1 MTETPAAPTAPPPP
15 PGDTP
20 IVTPPGDTPIVTP
33 PGDTPI
39 VTPPGTLQDL
49 EAESGDGQVV
59 LMWTAPSSTGGE
71 TITGYEYRYH
81 EGTGPVPDSVT
92 WSSAGTDLTE
102 TVDMLTN
109 GTEYTFELR
118 AENSVGPGPVTSVTA
133 TPSATPVAE
142 AGENRTIA
150 QGEEIT
156 LDGSASTDP
165 AGGTLAYQWT
175 YTGERTDISLMDA
188 DTATPTVTAPT
199 GLTADAVLTFSLVVT
214 DGNEVSSDADTVE
227 ITVTSQ
233 VVRQDGTDALTFHPK
248 TGDEVWISA
257 GTTVTLQVLPEGR
270 SAPAGL
276 AVTLPA
282 EALTGASPTLTIDV
296 DPAESAGFR
305 LGMTVV
311 DITLTG
317 GSIPAGKTATVCL
330 PGTDSHAMLHLY
342 DEATETWQPLSS
354 SHSETHNGVSVMCA
368 DTATFSLFG
377 VFQPDVAQ
385 QHDPVVDTEHKVV
398 AQAWL
403 ARVGR
408 TVAGQAM
415 DMINTRLTGASTG
428 ASHLTLGGQT
438 INLNAERDARSG
450 DGGGGLLRADG
461 WDESRRMGREVAV
474 DEFLLGS
481 SFSLSAAANADG
493 SGARWTAWGR
503 GATTRFDGEDETLS
517 IDGQVATGTLG
528 ADYEWGPLMAGVAV
542 THSRGAGDVD
552 GPSAGQGEMETS
564 LTSVYPYL
572 RYKAHERVSVW
583 GLLGYGRGEMS
594 LEQAAARRIETDLAM
609 RMGAVGIRGSLWSA
623 TETGGIDLAV
633 KSDLFMVQM
642 QSDEVAELPE
652 VEADARRVRLLVEGS
667 RAMAV
672 GTEAQV
678 TPSVEIGVRYD
689 GGDAETGTGV
699 EIGGG
704 LRYTHTG
711 WRLTTEVTARAL
723 LAHQE
728 SSYKEWGVGGSV
740 RLLPDEAGRGLSL
753 RLNSSWG
760 AAASGATQMWAQ
772 QPLAGA
778 TATGPAQ
785 PVAQLNAELGYGLR
799 SLDGRGLVTPY
810 AGVTLAE
817 NGVQASRLGTRFSL
831 NETVTLSLEGTR
843 MERADTVTEHG
854 VLFRAA
860 MRW

>member
-1 MTETPAAPTAPPPP
+1 MN
-15 PGDTP
+15 D
-20 IVTPPGDTPIVTP
+20 D
-33 PGDTPI
+33 
-39 VTPPGTLQDL
+39 
-49 EAESGDGQVV
+49 
-59 LMWTAPSSTGGE
+59 GE
-71 TITGYEYRYH
+71 TG
-81 EGTGPVPDSVT
+81 
-92 WSSAGTDLTE
+92 
-102 TVDMLTN
+102 
-109 GTEYTFELR
+109 
-118 AENSVGPGPVTSVTA
+118 
-133 TPSATPVAE
+133 
-142 AGENRTIA
+142 
-150 QGEEIT
+150 
-156 LDGSASTDP
+156 
-165 AGGTLAYQWT
+165 
-175 YTGERTDISLMDA
+175 
-188 DTATPTVTAPT
+188 
-199 GLTADAVLTFSLVVT
+199 
-214 DGNEVSSDADTVE
+214 
-227 ITVTSQ
+227 
-233 VVRQDGTDALTFHPK
+233 
-248 TGDEVWISA
+248 
-257 GTTVTLQVLPEGR
+257 
-270 SAPAGL
+270 
-276 AVTLPA
+276 
-282 EALTGASPTLTIDV
+282 
-296 DPAESAGFR
+296 
-305 LGMTVV
+305 
-311 DITLTG
+311 
-317 GSIPAGKTATVCL
+317 
-330 PGTDSHAMLHLY
+330 
-342 DEATETWQPLSS
+342 TWQPLTGSR
-354 SHSETHNGVSVMCA
+354 SETRNGVTVVCA
-368 DTATFSLFG
+368 DTATFSLFA

-385 QHDPVVDTEHKVV
+385 EDPVVDTEHKVV

-415 DMINTRLTGASTG
+415 DMINTRLTGASTS

-438 INLNAERDARSG
+438 LNLNAERDARSG

-461 WDESRRMGREVAV
+461 WDESRRMGREVSV
-474 DEFLLGS
+474 NDFLMGS

-503 GATTRFDGEDETLS
+503 GATTRFDGADGTLS

-542 THSRGAGDVD
+542 THSRGAGEVD

-594 LEQAAARRIETDLAM
+594 LEQEAARRIEADLAM

-642 QSDEVAELPE
+642 QSDEVAGLPE
-652 VEADARRVRLLVEGS
+652 VEADARRVRLLIEGS

-723 LAHQE
+723 LTHQE

-778 TATGPAQ
+778 TATGPALAGRTAQ
-785 PVAQLNAELGYGLR
+785 CRTRLRPPVAGRARPDHPLCRGHPSGKR
-799 SLDGRGLVTPY
+799 SPSQSPGHPLQP
-810 AGVTLAE
+810 E
-817 NGVQASRLGTRFSL
+817 
-831 NETVTLSLEGTR
+831 
-843 MERADTVTEHG
+843 
-854 VLFRAA
+854 
-860 MRW
+860 